1 MDDDSDGEEDAE
13 DDDGDADD
21 VDMDGPA
28 GGGKGKAGTE
38 RHSAFKEKVMGI
50 LRLYH
55 YEQRRSSKLDQDD
68 FLTLLAA
75 FNKEGIHFT
84 S

>member
-1 MDDDSDGEEDAE
+1 
-13 DDDGDADD
+13 
-21 VDMDGPA
+21 
-28 GGGKGKAGTE
+28 
-38 RHSAFKEKVMGI
+38 MGV
-50 LRLYH
+50 LRLYNL
-55 YEQRRSSKLDQDD
+55 ELRRSSKLDQDD